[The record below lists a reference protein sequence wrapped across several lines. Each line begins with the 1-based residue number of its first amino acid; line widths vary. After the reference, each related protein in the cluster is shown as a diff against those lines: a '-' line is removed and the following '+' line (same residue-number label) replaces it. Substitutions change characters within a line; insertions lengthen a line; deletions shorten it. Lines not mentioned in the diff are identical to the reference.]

1 MGDLPRGAYT
11 PYTAAQRAAAAAQRV
26 PSPEPAPRRAKAKS
40 VRWVEEDRVAAVRW
54 FLAAD
59 PPAAVQQDADPDAA
73 RAALV
78 AAAAEGTQ
86 AAAIA
91 PGPGPSAALT
101 SAPADAAPRFESA
114 ARLEHLSEASV
125 LRAHRLQEDAELEE
139 MAERL
144 AGMLPVMAWRPPPGV
159 AAAAAAA
166 AAGQGIAAGE
176 ESAEAGEALARREQS
191 RTARAHYPRGLLD
204 CPACAEEP
212 GDGWSRGEWE
222 ARHPPLRIPLSV
234 EEAAA
239 AAAATRQAP
248 PQQQQPPQL
257 APFGGARDPPISQRD
272 TFQNRPPPQQQHYQ
286 GGGTPAG
293 HRTPHGQPPPPPAP
307 PPPLNLNF
315 GALDQLLRGM
325 RSGPALDSG
334 PPAPGGAIRHA
345 PEGPAPM
352 GFQGQGYGHGPPNM
366 QAHPPAEN
374 SRGFAPAGAWPQGL
388 VQPTPGPP
396 PPRPPSEPLSGR
408 QAHRQGGH
416 GLKPLPHVRCK
427 FFFGPKVG
435 GSIGV
440 QARSLLGAPGARQAL
455 GAGGL
460 AGMQALPAAD
470 PLQFLLSTLPTSTGL
485 PPGSRLPLLARP
497 IALSYTANM
506 MARPARPAAWPPIS
520 SAHPLARLVPA
531 FSMPC
536 PTGRPQVLEPRPL
549 QIRPGVS
556 AVSCLACM
564 ADFLWECATPA
575 FPQRPSFSQM
585 LLAPCCHC
593 PTACIQELMS
603 AHHDTIGFARK
614 GWGSLGNPMGPPWK
628 LQGSQS

>member
-1 MGDLPRGAYT
+1 MQALAVVAASAQGTVGAVEEAPAPRPKRPASPTSSGDDSGRPSRKRVDLFPRIPRAARCGECENCLNPQRKKACSAARARLAAATQEGGGGGFITSLQTILAGSGGVVAERHATALTTLLSRAASLAHRSALLTVLQLSSDEVLAAVVRGGGVGPLERWLAEAVAGVKPRVVAKLLAALARMPVSLTVLRAGELGKSVGRLRKHPGFDAGVQAQAKALVASWKMMPAVHAPAPRPAPPAAQSRPLPSLAPAAAPVPKAEPSREGSPRAPEAT
-11 PYTAAQRAAAAAQRV
+11 DLFAEEMAQRAAPVKKAPLRVTTTVHAAT
-26 PSPEPAPRRAKAKS
+26 PD
-40 VRWVEEDRVAAVRW
+40 DR
-54 FLAAD
+54 
-59 PPAAVQQDADPDAA
+59 
-73 RAALV
+73 
-78 AAAAEGTQ
+78 
-86 AAAIA
+86 
-91 PGPGPSAALT
+91 GPSSPP
-101 SAPADAAPRFESA
+101 SAT
-114 ARLEHLSEASV
+114 
-125 LRAHRLQEDAELEE
+125 
-139 MAERL
+139 
-144 AGMLPVMAWRPPPGV
+144 
-159 AAAAAAA
+159 AAA
-166 AAGQGIAAGE
+166 AAGASASVTSTSRVGSSPFDALDSLGSVSSHTSSFLAGE

-272 TFQNRPPPQQQHYQ
+272 TFQNRPPQQQQHYQ

-427 FFFGPKVG
+427 FFFGPKG
-435 GSIGV
+435 CR
-440 QARSLLGAPGARQAL
+440 QGADCR
-455 GAGGL
+455 
-460 AGMQALPAAD
+460 
-470 PLQFLLSTLPTSTGL
+470 FS
-485 PPGSRLPLLARP
+485 
-497 IALSYTANM
+497 
-506 MARPARPAAWPPIS
+506 
-520 SAHPLARLVPA
+520 HVP
-531 FSMPC
+531 
-536 PTGRPQVLEPRPL
+536 
-549 QIRPGVS
+549 
-556 AVSCLACM
+556 
-564 ADFLWECATPA
+564 
-575 FPQRPSFSQM
+575 
-585 LLAPCCHC
+585 
-593 PTACIQELMS
+593 
-603 AHHDTIGFARK
+603 
-614 GWGSLGNPMGPPWK
+614 
-628 LQGSQS
+628 